1 MRICKLK
8 SLAIILAVVMTVQ
21 IFPVM
26 SFASSGIV
34 EESGVSVFVPVYK
47 SGSYGEY
54 LQNYMKTAVADK
66 PIEIDVTQFEDIK
79 GDAEVKSVEGRSN
92 VVVTTELSEIKYT
105 VNVDKTGMY
114 SIGVDY
120 YPVSGKGA
128 AIERGILIDG
138 EYLFTEARSTS
149 LDRIY
154 VDDVDDPT
162 DHENY
167 FIQDESGN
175 QLRPVQTEAP
185 KWVDGAFFK
194 DSSGAYDGALQFY
207 FEKGEHTIT
216 FSSVR
221 EPVAVSGLRLFGAS
235 TYTDYDDAMS
245 EYAYL
250 DQSGTDLIAQV
261 ECEYPSAKSE
271 ATLFAGT
278 DRASPSTSP
287 ASSGTIK
294 MNMLGSTA
302 GTSTWKTP
310 GQWVEYTV
318 DVPEEGMYKLA
329 IRARQNAASGAFSSR
344 EITVNNE
351 LPYEQAAAVRIG
363 YNSNWQMVQP
373 KDEYNNDLLFHFNQG
388 ENTIRLKAVLGDM
401 ADIINAVEAVILKL
415 NADYRRIIMITGQ
428 SPDQYRDYDFDE
440 EIPET
445 ISDLKAQADILK
457 KIHDELVNILGE
469 RGEQTATLET
479 VFDQLYTM
487 YEDPD
492 KIPKEFSGFKNNIGN
507 LGSWL
512 LTAREQPLEID
523 YILVA
528 DKDYK
533 VPKAETNFFAGIAHQ
548 VVMFFSSFFTD
559 VNAISATSS
568 DTYDQSVTVWMAG
581 VTSARDYAQ
590 VVRQL
595 VDRSF
600 IPDTGINVDLELV
613 PSGALLPSTLAG
625 KGPDVAMNQDAETVM
640 NYAARNALQELDIF
654 EDFDEVT
661 EAFLDSAIVPTTLD
675 WGNGD
680 IRHYGLPET
689 QTFLVMFYRQDIL
702 EEYNLSIPNSWD
714 EVYDIIAKLQKRY
727 MDFAPPAFETLLY
740 QNGGQLYND
749 AGKSCALDTEV
760 AIDSFIQWTDLYT
773 SYKLPVESNFANRF
787 RFAEMPMGMQT
798 YDFYNQI
805 SVFAPEI
812 KGLWSFGLV
821 PGTIKEDGSIDR
833 SVIATAVSS
842 VMMAA
847 AEDKEAAWEYMKW
860 WTGTEAQVEY
870 GREIESILGT
880 AARYTTA
887 NTEALQRMP
896 WRADELAVLMEQR
909 EYVVGYPQVPGSYA
923 LTRNLNFAFLSV
935 VNDATDP
942 RETLLDYTKPINDEL
957 RYKRAE
963 LGFEVD

>member
-1 MRICKLK
+1 MRIRKLK
-8 SLAIILAVVMTVQ
+8 ALAVTLALIMAVQ
-21 IFPVM
+21 IVPVV
-26 SFASSGIV
+26 SFARSDVV
-34 EESGVSVFVPVYK
+34 EEQGVSVFVPVYK

-66 PIEIDVTQFEDIK
+66 PIEIDVTSFTDAA
-79 GDAEVKSVEGRSN
+79 GDATVKTVEGRSN
-92 VVVTTELSEIKYT
+92 VAVTTELSDITYT

-120 YPVSGKGA
+120 YPIEGKGA

-138 EYLFTEARSTS
+138 EYLFTEARSSS

-154 VDDVDDPT
+154 VDDVADPK
-162 DHENY
+162 DLENY
-167 FIQDESGN
+167 FVHDESGN
-175 QLRPVQTEAP
+175 QLRPVQVEAP
-185 KWVDGAFFK
+185 RWVDGAYFK
-194 DSSGAYDGALQFY
+194 DSSGSYDGALQFY
-207 FEKGEHTIT
+207 FEKGEHTIR
-216 FSSVR
+216 FVSVR
-221 EPVAVSGLRLFGAS
+221 EPVAISGLRLYGAS
-235 TYTDYDDAMS
+235 SYQDYNEAVTK
-245 EYAYL
+245 YAIL
-250 DQSGTDLIAQV
+250 DPHGKELVAKA

-294 MNMLGSTA
+294 MNILGSTS

-318 DVPEEGMYKLA
+318 DVPEEGMYKIA
-329 IRARQNAASGAFSSR
+329 IRARQNAASGTFSSR
-344 EITVNNE
+344 EITVNGE
-351 LPYEQAAAVRIG
+351 RPYKQSAAVRIG
-363 YNSNWQMVQP
+363 YNSNWQMIQP
-373 KDEYNNDLLFHFNQG
+373 KDEYNNDLLFHFNKG

-401 ADIINAVEAVILKL
+401 AEIINAVEAVILKL
-415 NADYRRIIMITGQ
+415 NADYRRIVMITGQ
-428 SPDQYRDYDFDE
+428 SPDQYRDYDFED

-479 VFDQLYTM
+479 VFSQLYTM
-487 YEDPD
+487 FEKPE

-512 LTAREQPLEID
+512 LNVREQPLEID
-523 YILVA
+523 YILVSQ
-528 DKDYK
+528 KDYK
-533 VPKAETNFFAGIAHQ
+533 VPAPETNIFAGLFHQ
-548 VVMFFSSFFTD
+548 VSMFFSSFFTD
-559 VNAISATSS
+559 VNAISATRS
-568 DTYDQSVTVWMAG
+568 DNFDQSVTVWMAG

-600 IPDTGINVDLELV
+600 IPQYSINVDLELV

-625 KGPDVAMNQDAETVM
+625 KGPDVAMNQDADTVM
-640 NYAARNALQELDIF
+640 NYAARNALQELNIF
-654 EDFDEVT
+654 DDFEEVRK
-661 EAFLDSAIVPTTLD
+661 AYLPSALVPTTLD
-675 WGNGD
+675 WGNG
-680 IRHYGLPET
+680 RVLNYGLPET
-689 QTFLVMFYRQDIL
+689 QVFLVMFYRQDIL
-702 EEYNLSIPNSWD
+702 EEYNLTLPNTWD
-714 EVYDIIAKLQKRY
+714 EVYDLIAVLQKRY

-740 QNGGQLYND
+740 QNGGTLYRD
-749 AGKSCALDTEV
+749 SGKATALDSEV
-760 AIDSFIQWTDLYT
+760 AIESFIQWTDLYT

-787 RFAEMPMGMQT
+787 RFAEMPFGLQT

-812 KGLWSFGLV
+812 KGLWSFTLV
-821 PGTIKEDGSIDR
+821 PGTVKEDGSVSR

-847 AEDKEAAWEYMKW
+847 AKDKEASWQYLKW
-860 WTGTEAQVEY
+860 WTGTQAQVDY

-880 AARYTTA
+880 AARYAPA
-887 NTEALQRMP
+887 NSEALQRMP
-896 WRADELAVLMEQR
+896 WRSDELAVLLEQR
-909 EYVVGYPQVPGSYA
+909 QHVIGYPHVPGSYA
-923 LTRNLNFAFLSV
+923 LTRNLNFAFLKV
-935 VNDATDP
+935 VNDAADP
-942 RETLLDYTKPINDEL
+942 RETLLDYSKAINDEL
-957 RYKRAE
+957 RKKREE
-963 LGFEVD
+963 LGFPVD